1 MILSITPSEA
11 PGNSQT
17 AAGKLSSFPFASRLL
32 ADSHLR
38 ETLCED
44 AQRCPGLSS
53 YRPMMSDREKEWVE
67 FMQAAN
73 RGCKPSYSR
82 LLTALASAL
91 PRIIS
96 PSLARLGLPN
106 SDTEDVVQEVLLAI
120 HSKRHTWDEGRPFT
134 PWLRAIVRHK
144 VFDLARQRYKQ
155 SEAAVASAL
164 DLTETTEEPRSMI
177 LVERHVE
184 GLPKQQRNVVRA
196 LVFEGASVQ
205 ETANR
210 LKISK
215 NAVYVTLHRAA
226 KGLATKFGLKT
237 HEF

>member
-1 MILSITPSEA
+1 
-11 PGNSQT
+11 
-17 AAGKLSSFPFASRLL
+17 
-32 ADSHLR
+32 
-38 ETLCED
+38 
-44 AQRCPGLSS
+44 
-53 YRPMMSDREKEWVE
+53 MMSNREKEWVE

-73 RGCKPSYSR
+73 RGCKHSYSR

-91 PRIIS
+91 PRIVA
-96 PSLARLGLPN
+96 PNLARLGVPA
-106 SDTEDVVQEVLLAI
+106 SDIDDVVQEVLLAI
-120 HSKRHTWDEGRPFT
+120 HSKRHTWDESRPFS

-144 VFDLARQRYKQ
+144 ALDLARQRYKQ

-164 DLTETTEEPRSMI
+164 DVAVTTEAYEEPHSMI

-196 LVFEGASVQ
+196 LVLDGASIQ

-215 NAVYVTLHRAA
+215 NSVSVSLHRAV
-226 KGLATKFGLKT
+226 KGLAAKFGV
-237 HEF
+237 ESE

>member
-1 MILSITPSEA
+1 MHQLCLPRR
-11 PGNSQT
+11 P
-17 AAGKLSSFPFASRLL
+17 L
-32 ADSHLR
+32 ADDSPLSPSQ
-38 ETLCED
+38 ECE
-44 AQRCPGLSS
+44 QRKIPC
-53 YRPMMSDREKEWVE
+53 
-67 FMQAAN
+67 A
-73 RGCKPSYSR
+73 PSYSR

-96 PSLARLGLPN
+96 PNLARLGLPN
-106 SDTEDVVQEVLLAI
+106 SDTEDVVQEVLAI
-120 HSKRHTWDEGRPFT
+120 HSKRHTWDESRPFT

-144 VFDLARQRYKQ
+144 VLDLARQRYKQ

-164 DLTETTEEPRSMI
+164 DLTETTEAADEPRSMI

-210 LKISK
+210 SKISK

>member
-1 MILSITPSEA
+1 MILSTTPSGA

-17 AAGKLSSFPFASRLL
+17 AAGKLSSFPFTSRL

-44 AQRCPGLSS
+44 AQRCVGLSS
-53 YRPMMSDREKEWVE
+53 YRPMMKDREKEWVE

-96 PSLARLGLPN
+96 PNLARLGLPN
-106 SDTEDVVQEVLLAI
+106 SDIDDVVQEVLLAI
-120 HSKRHTWDEGRPFT
+120 HSKRHTWDESRPFT

-144 VFDLARQRYKQ
+144 VLDLARQRYKQ
-155 SEAAVASAL
+155 SEAVIASAL
-164 DLTETTEEPRSMI
+164 DRAETTEAEEEPHSMI

-196 LVFEGASVQ
+196 LVLEGASVQ
-205 ETANR
+205 ETATR

-215 NAVYVTLHRAA
+215 NTVYVTLHRAI
-226 KGLATKFGLKT
+226 KGLVAKFGI
-237 HEF
+237 EN